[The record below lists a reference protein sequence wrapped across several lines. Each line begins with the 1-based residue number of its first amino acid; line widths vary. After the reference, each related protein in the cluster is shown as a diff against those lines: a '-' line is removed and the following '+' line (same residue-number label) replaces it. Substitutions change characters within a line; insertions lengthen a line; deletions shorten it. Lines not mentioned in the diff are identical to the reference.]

1 MIKNTL
7 LVVGLIVFLG
17 CKSTKTELPEIGTD
31 VGDLA
36 PELSYP
42 NPNDS
47 IISLSSYQGEI
58 VLIDF
63 WASWCGPCRYEN
75 RNLIRTV
82 ERFEETEFPGEKGF
96 FKQKTTQGF
105 RVFNVSLD
113 QNKDAWIRAI
123 KQDQLNWESHVSD
136 LGGWRSE
143 GAAKYGVRSIP
154 SNYLIDAKGVIIG
167 KNLRGKALDDF
178 LEAYKLPEQN

>member
-1 MIKNTL
+1 MIKKL
-7 LVVGLIVFLG
+7 LFSIGIIVFFG
-17 CKSTKTELPEIGTD
+17 CKSSKTELPEIGTNI
-31 VGDLA
+31 GDLA
-36 PELSYP
+36 PELGYP

-47 IISLSSYQGEI
+47 IISLSSYRGEI

-82 ERFEETEFPGEKGF
+82 KHFENAEFPGKKGL
-96 FKQKTTQGF
+96 FKQKTTKGF

-113 QNKDAWIRAI
+113 QNKQSWINAI

-136 LGGWRSE
+136 LAGWRSD
-143 GAAKYGVRSIP
+143 GAMKYGVRSIP
-154 SNYLIDAKGVIIG
+154 SNFLIDAKGIIIG

-178 LEAYKLPEQN
+178 LEAYKLSE